1 MSRHGGL
8 RASLATALVATVLLV
23 AGLAHAG
30 GEIEVRDIRFW
41 SSDGYTRVVIDLSD
55 NARFRKGRIEKPSRL
70 YIDLKNTHLPEGV
83 KKDLKVGNVL
93 LRGIRASQFT
103 RETVRV
109 VLDLNAIK
117 NYKVFAI
124 TDPPRLVV
132 DIYGEIRRTRVR
144 RVVVDAGHG
153 GRDPGAMGPG
163 KLKEKDVV
171 LRIAKR
177 LKRILE
183 SEDGYEVYLTRSND
197 RTMSLEERTVTANA
211 KNADLFIS
219 VHTNAHRNKKVR
231 GMETYLL
238 NWTDD
243 EQAIKVA
250 ARENMISVR
259 RMKQARSELGIIL
272 ASLELQNKRDE
283 SLRLAHLVQ
292 RSMYG
297 TIDRKYNRVNDLGV
311 KQALFY
317 VLFGARMPSVLV
329 EVSFITNAE
338 EAKRLRS
345 SRYLETLAHG
355 IADGIKDYFKGV
367 PKEHKFAMR

>member
-8 RASLATALVATVLLV
+8 RYSLAAVLAATVLLV

-30 GEIEVRDIRFW
+30 GEIEVRDIRYW
-41 SSDGYTRVVIDLSD
+41 TSDGYTRVVIDLSD

-70 YIDLKNTHLPEGV
+70 YIDLKNTRLHEGV
-83 KKDLKVGNVL
+83 KKDLKVDDVL

-124 TDPPRLVV
+124 TDPPRLVI

-144 RVVVDAGHG
+144 RIVVDAGHG

-183 SEDGYEVYLTRSND
+183 SEDGYEVHLTRSND
-197 RTMSLEERTVTANA
+197 RTLSLEERTVTANR
-211 KNADLFIS
+211 KNADLFVS

-231 GMETYLL
+231 GIETYLL

-297 TIDRKYNRVNDLGV
+297 AIDRKYNRVNDLGV

-345 SRYLETLAHG
+345 SRYLESLAQG

-367 PKEHKFAMR
+367 PKEQKIAMR